1 MPRTLLKHVRDG
13 MIVDEKQTISIATH
27 PENLPEELAADD
39 RDLKLLMDSA
49 VTPDDWLDI
58 FRTAKSMSL
67 SGNVKAM
74 EFLAKYRWGLPA
86 QMIAATAGNAR
97 ITVIEVVRPNVA
109 PMAELKEAIPKSP
122 TEPPKLEDN
131 KENDATIPI

>member
-86 QMIAATAGNAR
+86 QMIAATIGNAR
-97 ITVIEVVRPNVA
+97 ITVIEVVRPNVV
-109 PMAELKEAIPKSP
+109 PIAELEKPSQPP
-122 TEPPKLEDN
+122 TGQPKLEDD
-131 KENDATIPI
+131 KENDATVPL

>member
-86 QMIAATAGNAR
+86 QMIAATIGNAR
-97 ITVIEVVRPNVA
+97 ITVIEVVRPNVV
-109 PMAELKEAIPKSP
+109 PIAELEKPSQPP
-122 TEPPKLEDN
+122 TDQPKLEDN
-131 KENDATIPI
+131 KENDATVPI